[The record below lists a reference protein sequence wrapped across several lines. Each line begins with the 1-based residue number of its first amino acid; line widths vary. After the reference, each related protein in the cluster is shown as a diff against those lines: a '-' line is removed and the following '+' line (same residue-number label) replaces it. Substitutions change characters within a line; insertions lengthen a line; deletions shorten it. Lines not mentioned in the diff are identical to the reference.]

1 MTKLDLE
8 ASIFPYLHFH
18 DRFGA
23 MEHLQTLDQ
32 HLFELM
38 IFPPHCWLLELT
50 AADRKNY
57 AYWLDRR
64 GRTRH
69 INSRHVTLISF
80 ADSTRHRNRLVETN
94 E

>member
-69 INSRHVTLISF
+69 INSRDVTSL
-80 ADSTRHRNRLVETN
+80 
-94 E
+94 